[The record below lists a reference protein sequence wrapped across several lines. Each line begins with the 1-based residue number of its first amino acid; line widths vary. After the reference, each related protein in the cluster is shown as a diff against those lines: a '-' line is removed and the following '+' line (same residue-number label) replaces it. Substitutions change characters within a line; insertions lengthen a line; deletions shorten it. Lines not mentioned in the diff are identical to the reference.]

1 MGERDLKF
9 LKTEFPDSKWK
20 YLIKNLAYPYE
31 LFNSLDDYQKPDDNL
46 KKEDFLSELKNKCPD
61 DEEMERRKQIFKK
74 INIKNGEEE
83 TQLYLKRDVL
93 LLACVFEKVMKV
105 SVNLFDVNL
114 LYCISL
120 PGYTWQCGLK

>member
-1 MGERDLKF
+1 MTKRWNEESKF
-9 LKTEFPDSKWK
+9 L
-20 YLIKNLAYPYE
+20 
-31 LFNSLDDYQKPDDNL
+31 
-46 KKEDFLSELKNKCPD
+46 
-61 DEEMERRKQIFKK
+61 KK